1 MRAVTFH
8 NPHSTAALP
17 TIVFKVLTGSVSHCN
32 GQKSLQRSPPRTH
45 QGPRRLG
52 AWMSSVP
59 VTCCRTS
66 HHNIPGI
73 RYCSALCHKGGR
85 TFGDLK
91 PDVFVTPAM
100 TFSAAKEG
108 VTLMGD
114 PEKLQFNGSKF
125 LGAAGPVEQGKV
137 TEGCEAQGYSQPGT
151 SRRKMQPRK
160 RSSALVR
167 SQERAA
173 AA

>member
-1 MRAVTFH
+1 MSLSPAVEQAT
-8 NPHSTAALP
+8 T
-17 TIVFKVLTGSVSHCN
+17 T
-32 GQKSLQRSPPRTH
+32 SLASD
-45 QGPRRLG
+45 
-52 AWMSSVP
+52 
-59 VTCCRTS
+59 
-66 HHNIPGI
+66 IPG
-73 RYCSALCHKGGR
+73 SALCHKGGR

-108 VTLMGD
+108 VTHY

-173 AA
+173 AARAVEPGSLAAAWASARTTPAPSPGSLPAFAEHPWSSLRAPALPGAVFKLATCPSLG